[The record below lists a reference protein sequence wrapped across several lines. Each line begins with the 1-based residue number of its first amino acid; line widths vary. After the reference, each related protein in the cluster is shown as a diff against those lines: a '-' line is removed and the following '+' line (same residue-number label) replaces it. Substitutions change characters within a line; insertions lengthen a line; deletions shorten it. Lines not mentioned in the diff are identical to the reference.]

1 VSRDRASALVWLS
14 LAGLVAV
21 QSYALK
27 LGTLH
32 QPGPGFFPFW
42 GAVLLGILSV
52 VLLVGPP
59 SRRVSDSASGAR
71 SARARAPVVV
81 AGGLLAYV
89 LLLEPVGF
97 VIVTFLFLLFLFR
110 LVRRGWLVS
119 GLVALTGTAACYA
132 LFQLWLKSQLPRGP
146 LGF

>member
-1 VSRDRASALVWLS
+1 MSRDLTSALVWLG
-14 LAGLVAV
+14 LAIFVAV
-21 QSYALK
+21 PSYALK

-42 GAVLLGILSV
+42 GAIVLGTLSA
-52 VLLVGPP
+52 VLLVSSR
-59 SRRVSDSASGAR
+59 SRREADSASGAR
-71 SARARAPVVV
+71 SWTPLIV

-89 LLLEPVGF
+89 LLLERLGF
-97 VIVTFLFLLFLFR
+97 VVVTFLFLLFLFR
-110 LVRRGWLVS
+110 LVRKGWLVS
-119 GLVALTGTAACYA
+119 GFVALAGTAACYA

>member
-1 VSRDRASALVWLS
+1 VSRDRTSALVWLG
-14 LAGLVAV
+14 LAILVAV

-42 GAVLLGILSV
+42 GAILLGILSV
-52 VLLVGPP
+52 VLFVG
-59 SRRVSDSASGAR
+59 SRSRSATPAAREAR
-71 SARARAPVVV
+71 SWTPVIV

-89 LLLEPVGF
+89 LLLEPLGF
-97 VIVTFLFLLFLFR
+97 VMVTFLFLLFLFR
-110 LVRRGWLVS
+110 LVRKGWLVS

>member
-1 VSRDRASALVWLS
+1 MSRDRASAFVWLG
-14 LAGLVAV
+14 LAILVAV

-42 GAVLLGILSV
+42 GAIVLGLLSM
-52 VLLVGPP
+52 VLLVGAR
-59 SRRVSDSASGAR
+59 SRRVSDSAPGAR
-71 SARARAPVVV
+71 SWMPLIV

-89 LLLEPVGF
+89 LLLEPLGF
-97 VIVTFLFLLFLFR
+97 VMVTFLFLLFLFR

>member
-1 VSRDRASALVWLS
+1 MSRDRASALVWLG
-14 LAGLVAV
+14 LAILVAV

-42 GAVLLGILSV
+42 GAILLGVLSV
-52 VLLVGPP
+52 VLLLG
-59 SRRVSDSASGAR
+59 SRSHSASAT
-71 SARARAPVVV
+71 APPAGSWTPVIV
-81 AGGLLAYV
+81 AGALLAYV
-89 LLLEPVGF
+89 LLLEALGF
-97 VIVTFLFLLFLFR
+97 VTVTFLFLLFLFR
-110 LVRRGWLVS
+110 LVRKGWLMS
-119 GLVALTGTAACYA
+119 GFVALTGTAACYA

>member
-1 VSRDRASALVWLS
+1 MSRDRASALVWLS
-14 LAGLVAV
+14 LAIFVAV
-21 QSYALK
+21 PSYALK

-42 GAVLLGILSV
+42 GAIVLGILSG
-52 VLLVGPP
+52 VLLVR
-59 SRRVSDSASGAR
+59 SRSRAVSGATPGLP
-71 SARARAPVVV
+71 SARAPLVV

-89 LLLEPVGF
+89 LLLERLGF
-97 VIVTFLFLLFLFR
+97 AIVTFLFLLFLFR
-110 LVRRGWLVS
+110 LVRKGWLVS
-119 GLVALTGTAACYA
+119 GFVALAGTAACYA